1 VGGIALLF
9 PGQGAQVVGM
19 GRDVARTFDA
29 AARTFET
36 ASKVLGWDVARRC
49 FEGPE
54 AELNRTAVSQPCLLT
69 VGVAFLRALEQ
80 VAPALAAAAEA
91 AAGLSLGE
99 YTALVAA
106 DALGFEDA
114 LRLVAER
121 GRLMEEAC
129 RLRPG
134 GMMSVLGLDGEAV
147 EAICREVPGATP
159 ANFNCPGQVVVSGE
173 AAALERVARLARE
186 RGAKRVVPLKVEGAF
201 HSPHMAS
208 ARDGL
213 RRVLAGVAFRAP
225 SRRVVANVNARFA
238 DDPET
243 LRRNLADQLTGPVR
257 WQQSMERLL
266 AEGFETFYEVGPGK
280 VLTGLMRRIR
290 REATCVALDSL
301 QALEDAA
308 GAKAG
313 A

>member
-9 PGQGAQVVGM
+9 PGQGAQAVGM

-54 AELNRTAVSQPCLLT
+54 AELNRTSVSQPCLLT
-69 VGVAFLRALEQ
+69 VSVAFLRALEQ

-106 DALGFEDA
+106 DALDFEEA

-134 GMMSVLGLDGEAV
+134 GMVSVLGLDGEAV

-186 RGAKRVVPLKVEGAF
+186 RGARRVVPLKVEGAF

-213 RRVLAGVAFRAP
+213 RQVLAGVAFRAP

-238 DDPET
+238 DGPET
-243 LRRNLADQLTGPVR
+243 IRRHLADQLTGPVR

-290 REATCVALDSL
+290 REATCVALDNL